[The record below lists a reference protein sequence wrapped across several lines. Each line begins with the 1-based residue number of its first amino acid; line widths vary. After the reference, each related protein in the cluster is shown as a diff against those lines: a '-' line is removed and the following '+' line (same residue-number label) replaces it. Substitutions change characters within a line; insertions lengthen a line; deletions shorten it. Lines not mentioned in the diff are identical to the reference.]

1 MSDSPEAIRADI
13 ERTRAEL
20 GSDVDALADKVTPSK
35 IVERQKSKVHGAV
48 RGLRDRLMGVA
59 DDTGS
64 AASDLAHRAGDV
76 AHHAGDVA
84 HHATDKAKGS
94 PLAVG
99 LVAFGA
105 GLVLASLIPP
115 TRAERDAAAKAKE
128 KAEPLVEQVKDVA
141 QEVVSD
147 LKEPATEAATA
158 LKDRATEAVQH
169 ITDDSKESAA
179 SVGDRARDAGEAVRE
194 A

>member
-1 MSDSPEAIRADI
+1 MTDSPEAIRADI

-35 IVERQKSKVHGAV
+35 IIDRQKGKVHGAL
-48 RGLRDRLMGVA
+48 RGLREKVMGAV
-59 DDTGS
+59 DDSTS
-64 AASDLAHRAGDV
+64 AGSDLAHGAADAVHGV
-76 AHHAGDVA
+76 AHDTVS
-84 HHATDKAKGS
+84 KAKGN

-115 TRAERDAAAKAKE
+115 SRAERDAAAQARE
-128 KAEPLVEQVKDVA
+128 KAQPLVDQAKDVA
-141 QEVVSD
+141 QEVAAH
-147 LKEPATEAATA
+147 LKEPAADAAA
-158 LKDRATEAVQH
+158 AVKDRAAEAVQH
-169 ITDDSKESAA
+169 VKDDSAEAA
-179 SVGDRARDAGEAVRE
+179 AAVRDRAEDAGHTVRE